1 MVKNKWYLVVTV
13 LVALCIAQ
21 MPAASHSADQ
31 VVIAQQTWDGSIATA
46 NIFKY
51 ALENK
56 LNIPAVVKSIGQPPT
71 WVALDK
77 GDGSIDVKTEIWWP
91 NEDAFYRK
99 YVDERKTVEV
109 SLLFGNAPQ
118 GWVVPTW
125 VAKKYNIKTYKDLM
139 PHAKL
144 FDITGDGRGDLWCG
158 GGGWSSTQITRI
170 QMRDLGLEEHFSPLV
185 VDVWVFLAQL
195 KEAMRKKKEIVFY
208 YWAPEW
214 IWAKYDLTWVDLPSY
229 EESKWKYV
237 PQKPE
242 ESHITCGWR
251 SAKVYTGYG
260 VHLKN
265 KNQKAYRFFK
275 NIYLPM
281 EEQSKMIAELAD
293 VPDNPPK
300 PPMEVAKWWVERNP
314 KIVSDWLKG
323 VQ

>member
-1 MVKNKWYLVVTV
+1 MLKNKWYLVVTV

-21 MPAASHSADQ
+21 VPAVSRSADQ

-51 ALENK
+51 VLENK
-56 LNIPAVVKSIGQPPT
+56 LNIPTAVKSIGQPPT
-71 WVALDK
+71 YVAMDK
-77 GDGSIDVKTEIWWP
+77 GDGSIDVKTECWWP
-91 NEDAFYRK
+91 NEDAFFKK
-99 YVDERKTVEV
+99 YVDERKTVEM

-125 VAKKYNIKTYKDLM
+125 VAKKCNIKTYKDLI

-158 GGGWSSTQITRI
+158 GGGWTSTQITRI
-170 QMRDLGLEEHFSPLV
+170 QMRDLGLEEHFRPLV
-185 VDVWVFLAQL
+185 LEVWVFLAQL

-214 IWAKYDLTWVDLPSY
+214 IWAKYDLTWVDLPPY
-229 EESKWKYV
+229 EDSKWKYV

-293 VPDNPPK
+293 VPGNPPK
-300 PPMEVAKWWVERNP
+300 LLGEVAKWWVQRNP
-314 KIVSDWLKG
+314 KIVGDWLKG